1 MAKIE
6 CHKGRSVWTEA
17 VLIVLGIV
25 IAVGPYTLY
34 PICDVSMH
42 GGCYDTGIAEV
53 VLGII
58 LVLAGVASLFM
69 QDIRRRRLLW
79 IVLIAVPVLSILFVT
94 SITGT
99 CGMSTMACNK
109 TGEPGIVAVGV
120 ITAIVAVFDL
130 LLLQND
136 ARRVG

>member
-1 MAKIE
+1 MTKLE
-6 CHKGRSVWTEA
+6 LHRGRSVWAEA
-17 VLIVLGIV
+17 LLIVLGVV

-34 PICDVSMH
+34 PICDASMH

-53 VLGII
+53 VLGIL
-58 LVLAGVASLFM
+58 LVLVGVASLFV
-69 QDIRRRRLLW
+69 QDVRRRRLLW
-79 IVLIAVPVLSILFVT
+79 IALIAIPVLSILFVT

-99 CGMSTMACNK
+99 CGGSMMACNK
-109 TGEPGIVAVGV
+109 TGEPGIVAVGAV
-120 ITAIVAVFDL
+120 TAIVAVFDL